1 MWIVQCKGR
10 VWIQAELQTKVKLR
24 FAMMQRFHTHR
35 EGPYLGRLLV
45 ESTYY
50 Y

>member
-10 VWIQAELQTKVKLR
+10 VWIQAELQTKVKQRLAKMRR
-24 FAMMQRFHTHR
+24 FLTHE
-35 EGPYLGRLLV
+35 EGPYLGLLLV

-50 Y
+50 C